1 MKFEKMKL
9 LLKTYRLL
17 ILKRYYILQFKRE
30 KQDKY
35 ERISPALVISKEKKI
50 YMKFKPDALAEF
62 HKDINLV
69 KDGKIAN
76 DLVQLFLYE
85 LDLEKIKVNK
95 TRYTDYSMQVSRIV
109 LLKVIRVLRKEM
121 KIQYIDSKTY
131 GRMSLEQLEHLKEKV
146 NNSHL
151 DVLIIEKQVKI
162 KRQIKARLRLIPLD
176 KLQTLHEQLK
186 SGKAEE
192 KKKAANIINRT
203 HKKVEVA
210 TTSIYM

>member
-76 DLVQLFLYE
+76 DLVQLFLYK

-151 DVLIIEKQVKI
+151 DVLIIEKQVEI

-176 KLQTLHEQLK
+176 KLQTLYEQIK
-186 SGKAEE
+186 SGEVEE
-192 KKKAANIINRT
+192 KKKAATIINRT
-203 HKKVEVA
+203 TKKVEVA

>member
-1 MKFEKMKL
+1 M
-9 LLKTYRLL
+9 R
-17 ILKRYYILQFKRE
+17 
-30 KQDKY
+30 
-35 ERISPALVISKEKKI
+35 P
-50 YMKFKPDALAEF
+50 
-62 HKDINLV
+62 
-69 KDGKIAN
+69 
-76 DLVQLFLYE
+76 
-85 LDLEKIKVNK
+85 
-95 TRYTDYSMQVSRIV
+95 
-109 LLKVIRVLRKEM
+109 
-121 KIQYIDSKTY
+121 
-131 GRMSLEQLEHLKEKV
+131 HLKGKV

-162 KRQIKARLRLIPLD
+162 KRQIKARLRLITLD

>member
-1 MKFEKMKL
+1 MKFKKMKL

-17 ILKRYYILQFKRE
+17 ILKRYYIFQFKRE

-35 ERISPALVISKEKKI
+35 ERISPALVISKERKI
-50 YMKFKPDALAEF
+50 HMKFTPDALAEF
-62 HKDINLV
+62 HRDINLL

-76 DLVQLFLYE
+76 DLVQLFLNE
-85 LDLEKIKVNK
+85 LDLEKIKSNK
-95 TRYTDYSMQVSRIV
+95 TRYTDYSMQVSRIM
-109 LLKVIRVLRKEM
+109 LLKVIRILEKEM
-121 KIQYIDSKTY
+121 KVQYIDSETY

-151 DVLIIEKQVKI
+151 DVLIIEKQVEI

-176 KLQTLHEQLK
+176 KLQTLYEQLK

-192 KKKAANIINRT
+192 KKKAATIINRT
-203 HKKVEVA
+203 TKKVEVA
-210 TTSIYM
+210 KTSIYM